1 VSVSVPVDAETKVVG
16 LVGHPVEH
24 SLSPPMH
31 NAAFRELGLNYVYV
45 AFDVPERELETAI
58 VGAQSLG
65 IVGLNVTIPHKER
78 ALRACDTVDRDA
90 ELIGAV
96 NTLRFRE
103 RRVEGYNTDG
113 EGFLRA
119 LREAVDFD
127 PKGVKAVI
135 LGAGGAAR
143 AVSFKLALEGADEL
157 VIANR
162 TYERGERLA
171 RELEERTGVRARAVE
186 LDREVLRE
194 ELRDARLLV
203 DATPVGMHPNEDEP
217 PLVTAR
223 EMHEDLIVNDLVYN
237 PPKTRLLE
245 EAERAGATPVDG
257 VGMLVHQGAL
267 AFEIWT
273 GEEAPVDVMRE
284 AVLERL

>member
-1 VSVSVPVDAETKVVG
+1 MSVSVPVDAETKVVG

-58 VGAQSLG
+58 MGAQSLG

-78 ALRACDTVDRDA
+78 ALRVCDTVDRDA

-119 LREAVDFD
+119 LKEEVDFD
-127 PKGVKAVI
+127 PEGVKAVI

-143 AVSFKLALEGADEL
+143 AVTFKLATEGADEL

-171 RELEERTGVRARAVE
+171 RELEEKTGVRARAVE

-237 PPKTRLLE
+237 PPRTRLLE

-257 VGMLVHQGAL
+257 LGMLVHQGAL
-267 AFEIWT
+267 AFELWT
-273 GEEAPVDVMRE
+273 GREAPVDVMRE